1 MAAAR
6 PTGYVSVLRV
16 PGAFAFSASAT
27 LVRLAQAM
35 LGLGS
40 VLLLVQ
46 LGRSY
51 AVAGLVA
58 GAISAA
64 QGVVGPQVSRLVDV
78 HGQRAV
84 VLPQVL
90 VHAAAVS
97 GLVVASLAGAPTW
110 LLAGTA
116 LVVGGSLPQAGALA
130 RARWTALLDDPSQLE
145 RALALESLVEEAV
158 FVVGPVL
165 VTLLATAVAPA
176 AGLFTALGLGVVGTG
191 LFLAQRRTEPA
202 RHLPGPAGTGELG
215 GNRAPVR
222 HGSALTSAGLLLLV
236 GTFAAIGAL
245 FGFVEVGVVALSSQ
259 QQAPGAAGTML
270 GLWAAGS
277 LTAGVLYGARTWRT
291 APATRFQVSAAAMAA
306 GAVLVA
312 VAAGSGS
319 LLATT
324 VGLIAAGTA
333 NAPTLMTG
341 NTLVRLVVL
350 APNLTEAYT
359 WLGVSV
365 FAGIA
370 LGSAVG
376 GALID
381 HGGPGA
387 ALWASAGAGVLVAGL
402 PLVEGR
408 HLAAR

>member
-1 MAAAR
+1 MATAGLA
-6 PTGYVSVLRV
+6 GYVAVLRV

-58 GAISAA
+58 GAVSVA
-64 QGVVGPQVSRLVDV
+64 QGVAGPQVSRLVDV

-90 VHAAAVS
+90 VHAAAVG
-97 GLVVASLAGAPTW
+97 GLVVAGLAGAPAW
-110 LLAGTA
+110 LLVGTA
-116 LVVGGSLPQAGALA
+116 LVVGASLPQAGALA
-130 RARWTALLDDPSQLE
+130 RARWTALLDDPSQRE

-165 VTLLATAVAPA
+165 VTVLATAVAPA
-176 AGLFTALGLGVVGTG
+176 AGLLTALGLAVVGTG

-202 RHLPGPAGTGELG
+202 RHRPGPAASG
-215 GNRAPVR
+215 GRGGDGVPVR
-222 HGSALTSAGLLLLV
+222 HGWALSSAGLLVLV
-236 GTFAAIGAL
+236 GTSAAIGAL
-245 FGFVEVGVVALSSQ
+245 FGFVEVGVVALAGQ

-277 LTAGVLYGARTWRT
+277 LAAGVLYGARTWRT
-291 APATRFQVSAAAMAA
+291 APSTRLQVSAVAMAV
-306 GAVLVA
+306 GAALVA
-312 VAAGSGS
+312 VVAGSGS

-324 VGLIAAGTA
+324 AALVVAGTS
-333 NAPTLMTG
+333 NAPALITG
-341 NTLVRLVVL
+341 NTLVPLVVP

-359 WLGVSV
+359 WLGVGV

-387 ALWASAGAGVLVAGL
+387 ALWAAVGAGVLVAGL
-402 PLVEGR
+402 PLLGGR
-408 HLAAR
+408 RLAPR